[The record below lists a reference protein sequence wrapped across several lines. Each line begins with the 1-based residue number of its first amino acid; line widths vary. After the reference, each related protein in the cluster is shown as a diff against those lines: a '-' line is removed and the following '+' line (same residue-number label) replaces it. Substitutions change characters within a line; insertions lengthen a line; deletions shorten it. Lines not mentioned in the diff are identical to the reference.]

1 MHKHIVHCALCV
13 QYISACTIILCVH
26 CASMSYI
33 QWVQC
38 TICLFVHWCFAQTHC
53 RAIHVSRFQAVH
65 MVAEDFTIRSRNG
78 FGWIPSAKAQLRKQV
93 QCTNIGTHNVHTHT
107 HTCTHMH
114 TDVQYN
120 MYVRIYTLSLF
131 VHWCFAQTHL
141 HIHSVHKHIDYTP
154 CTYTCTQMYTP
165 CTHLVHSMH
174 TPCTYMHTHVH
185 IDVHT
190 ST

>member
-38 TICLFVHWCFAQTHC
+38 TICLFVHCTHC

-78 FGWIPSAKAQLRKQV
+78 FGWIPSAKAQLHKQARM
-93 QCTNIGTHNVHTHT
+93 CIYTNIGTHNVHTHT
-107 HTCTHMH
+107 HHAHIMHTHAHTCTHRCTHMYIVH
-114 TDVQYN
+114 TMQIGITYHSTLYTDVRKSI
-120 MYVRIYTLSLF
+120 MAREGFEPT
-131 VHWCFAQTHL
+131 
-141 HIHSVHKHIDYTP
+141 
-154 CTYTCTQMYTP
+154 TCR
-165 CTHLVHSMH
+165 L
-174 TPCTYMHTHVH
+174 
-185 IDVHT
+185 
-190 ST
+190 